1 MAADALGC
9 LARRAAARDRE
20 EELLTACCD
29 ALIDSLKREKNRLA
43 MNVAQNRSI
52 KFVRP
57 TDDCDVCEGIG
68 VDYREQRFEQVRSV
82 VRENAL
88 WSMVILATHL
98 PALDERAVRM
108 LESIVREDTNVFAV
122 GLAMDALNRAGRL
135 SEAMLQWSPLADW
148 ESLSRC
154 RRTLD
159 VRVLQRAG

>member
-1 MAADALGC
+1 
-9 LARRAAARDRE
+9 
-20 EELLTACCD
+20 
-29 ALIDSLKREKNRLA
+29 
-43 MNVAQNRSI
+43 
-52 KFVRP
+52 
-57 TDDCDVCEGIG
+57 
-68 VDYREQRFEQVRSV
+68 
-82 VRENAL
+82 
-88 WSMVILATHL
+88 MVILATHL

>member
-1 MAADALGC
+1 MLS
-9 LARRAAARDRE
+9 
-20 EELLTACCD
+20 ACSR
-29 ALIDSLKREKNRLA
+29 ALIESLEREQNRVA

-68 VDYREQRFEQVRSV
+68 VDYREERFEQVRSV

-88 WSMVILATHL
+88 WSMVIVATHH
-98 PALDERAVRM
+98 PALDGRAVEM
-108 LESIVREDTNVFAV
+108 LKSIARDDTNVFAV

-135 SEAMLQWSPLADW
+135 SQAMLQWTPIADW

-159 VRVLQRAG
+159 VAAVSQRARES